1 MGPQV
6 ARSNGRVIV
15 VGAGIVGTC
24 CALFLQREGFR
35 VTLMDHD
42 EPGSGCSA
50 GNAGLIHSG
59 SVLPLATPG
68 ILRRVPGMLT
78 DPDGPLLIRWRYLPA
93 LLPWLLRLARNAAPA
108 RVEATSRA
116 LVPLLRGAMEAYRTF
131 IPRVRIHHLFKD
143 QGELYVFRGEDAGA
157 EIAAKLA
164 LYQTHGIAAVE
175 LGAAALREREPALSS
190 DYTRG
195 YHLPGSVYTV
205 DPRGLTRALAAGF
218 VAEGGELLRAQA
230 RGVARRD
237 RGVVV
242 ETSGPS
248 LTCGRLVVAAGAY
261 SRPLARQAGIDVPLE
276 TLRGYHLEL
285 PSAGVRL
292 NGPVIE
298 GAMNFG
304 VTPMA
309 KGVRLAG
316 TVEFA
321 GLHAPPNW
329 RRADMLLRLAKTML
343 PALDGRNAIRWMGH
357 RPSLPDSLPMIGP
370 VPQWPAI
377 WFAFGHGQLGLTTA
391 AITGRLIADAMA
403 GRTPGIDLSPFRVDR
418 FMPLRGRP
426 GELLHPS

>member
-1 MGPQV
+1 
-6 ARSNGRVIV
+6 
-15 VGAGIVGTC
+15 
-24 CALFLQREGFR
+24 
-35 VTLMDHD
+35 
-42 EPGSGCSA
+42 
-50 GNAGLIHSG
+50 
-59 SVLPLATPG
+59 
-68 ILRRVPGMLT
+68 
-78 DPDGPLLIRWRYLPA
+78 
-93 LLPWLLRLARNAAPA
+93 
-108 RVEATSRA
+108 
-116 LVPLLRGAMEAYRTF
+116 MEAYRAF
-131 IPRVRIHHLFKD
+131 IPRVRIHHLFKN
-143 QGELYVFRGEDAGA
+143 QGELYVFRGEAAGPA
-157 EIAAKLA
+157 IADKLA

-190 DYTRG
+190 AYTHG
-195 YHLPGSVYTV
+195 YHLPGSAYTV

-218 VAEGGELLRAQA
+218 VADGGELLRAQA
-230 RGVARRD
+230 RGVSRRG

-248 LTCGRLVVAAGAY
+248 LTCDRLVVAAGAY
-261 SRPLARQAGIDVPLE
+261 SRPLARQAGVDVPLE
-276 TLRGYHLEL
+276 TLRGYHLDL
-285 PSAGVRL
+285 PASGVRL

-304 VTPMA
+304 ATPMA

-316 TVEFA
+316 TIEFA
-321 GLHAPPNW
+321 GLDAPPNW

-357 RPSLPDSLPMIGP
+357 RPGLPDSLPMIGP

-418 FMPLRGRP
+418 FLPLRG
-426 GELLHPS
+426 E